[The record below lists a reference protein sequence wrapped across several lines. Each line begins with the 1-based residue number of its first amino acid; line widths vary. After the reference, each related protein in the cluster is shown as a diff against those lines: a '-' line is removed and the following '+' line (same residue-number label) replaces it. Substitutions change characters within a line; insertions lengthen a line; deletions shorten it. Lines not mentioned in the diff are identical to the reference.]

1 MEEMGES
8 TSLRAEIQVLLDDP
22 ANFYNIVMS
31 NSGKREGRQEHA
43 TSILMGGARF
53 FPARI
58 SVSFLLVGKDVYV
71 ALGLEVK

>member
-31 NSGKREGRQEHA
+31 NSGKREGRRRRA
-43 TSILMGGARF
+43 ANFDGRGSF
-53 FPARI
+53 
-58 SVSFLLVGKDVYV
+58 SFLHAFLYLVGKDVYV